1 MQRNVHRWLN
11 EECTKMIWIRCLL
24 VWLHLLAFLL
34 VCTMAAWRR
43 LFGVCLKYVAFNFFV
58 TVPRGF
64 AMEYF
69 EL

>member
-1 MQRNVHRWLN
+1 
-11 EECTKMIWIRCLL
+11 MIWIRCLL